1 MFTCCRALLISGCT
15 RLPMRIT
22 LHKLKLQLNNSLEF
36 QMAFQL
42 LMSNLTARTNA
53 QTNMG
58 EMWWGEYLQ
67 IDETRTEF
75 QGMCPIP
82 ITVNL
87 KIYSL

>member
-1 MFTCCRALLISGCT
+1 
-15 RLPMRIT
+15 
-22 LHKLKLQLNNSLEF
+22 
-36 QMAFQL
+36 MAFQL

-87 KIYSL
+87 KIYSLLFCKHSELDISAYTSDRLP

>member
-1 MFTCCRALLISGCT
+1 
-15 RLPMRIT
+15 
-22 LHKLKLQLNNSLEF
+22 
-36 QMAFQL
+36 MAFQL

-67 IDETRTEF
+67 IDETRIEF

-82 ITVNL
+82 ITE
-87 KIYSL
+87 